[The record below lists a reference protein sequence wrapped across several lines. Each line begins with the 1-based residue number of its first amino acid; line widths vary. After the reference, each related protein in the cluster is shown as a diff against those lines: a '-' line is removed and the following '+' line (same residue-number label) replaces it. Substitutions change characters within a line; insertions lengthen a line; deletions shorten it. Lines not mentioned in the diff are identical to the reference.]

1 MGAIVTMPKPDNAVV
16 QEAAKVLAKIQN
28 IRVGLFENMF
38 TLAELL
44 TEAREHSYHEVWGF
58 NRFGDWVEKG
68 SGLDIS
74 ARTAYYLITIWEKSK
89 ELGIPRDQLVAARI
103 AKLKEIFSL
112 DSTKYGDEIKK
123 LVYDAPNSNLDA
135 VRAAVNKL
143 KADGGNIEPYTYI
156 TIKIPQS
163 SKETIERSFELVRN
177 QYGDVVDP
185 QTGELLQLSAGK
197 CLEYVCEGYLQDPNN
212 YKEKEKEEEVTL

>member
-1 MGAIVTMPKPDNAVV
+1 MGAIITIPKPDNTAVV
-16 QEAAKVLAKIQN
+16 QEAANVLAKIQN
-28 IRVGLFENMF
+28 IRIGLFENMF

-44 TEAREHSYHEVWGF
+44 TEARAKSFHEVWGF
-58 NRFGDWVEKG
+58 TRFGDWVEKG

-74 ARTAYYLITIWEKSK
+74 ARTAYYLIEIWEKSK

-112 DSTKYGDEIKK
+112 DLGKHADEIRK
-123 LVYDAPNSNLDA
+123 LVQFASEHSLEA
-135 VRAAVNKL
+135 VRDSVNTI
-143 KADGGNIEPYTYI
+143 KAGDGNGIEPYTYI

-163 SKETIERSFELVRN
+163 SKETIERAFELVRS

-185 QTGELLQLSAGK
+185 KTGELMQLSAGK
-197 CLEYVCEGYLQDPNN
+197 CLEYVCEGYIQDPNN
-212 YKEKEKEEEVTL
+212 YKEKEEAA